1 MNESKDVL
9 LTVHHQG
16 ELTGGGP
23 DLPSLPQVFA
33 EARARQM
40 AIGVVRHIVTSDSRR
55 ILAKR
60 RHDVK
65 AALRTFSF
73 SLKAI
78 QSGYKFDDDKAQ
90 AKIDAI
96 AKALAI
102 LEKES
107 DLLCGVLHEE

>member
-1 MNESKDVL
+1 M
-9 LTVHHQG
+9 HHEG
-16 ELTGGGP
+16 EAAP
-23 DLPSLPQVFA
+23 SELPSLPKVFA
-33 EARARQM
+33 EARAHNS
-40 AIGVVRHIVTSDSRR
+40 AVLLLRHTGTSDSRR

-90 AKIDAI
+90 AKIEAI
-96 AKALAI
+96 AKALII
-102 LEKES
+102 LQKES